1 MSRWIAILFALSISF
16 AGLCAA
22 APVPADVVTVG
33 SVSAAAG
40 ATVDVPVY
48 IRDTSGTAL
57 GIDQPAGSRI
67 QSYSIKVDFA
77 PAADVQSVTF
87 TRAGITAA
95 LTPTFESTPSS
106 AGSRSLLD
114 TFNEATNLVPFTSN
128 SALPGNQI
136 GVLHFTLASSAIA
149 GDIINLTLDPALTQL
164 SNQGGT
170 TVETISNASLTLVNG
185 QIAVNA
191 ALTVSVTGS
200 GSVSAGATP
209 VPQSGGIS
217 NCTSAGGSACSANY
231 PAGAIVTL
239 SATVPTGQYVTWG
252 GACTATS
259 PTTATVTMSAGA
271 NCTAAFAAIP
281 VPMPAPMLSRWGLL
295 LLGGMLGLIGY
306 SLMRRAQAAGVGGV
320 RD

>member
-16 AGLCAA
+16 AELCAA
-22 APVPADVVTVG
+22 APVPADVITVG

-48 IRDTSGTAL
+48 IRDTSGTVL

-114 TFNEATNLVPFTSN
+114 TFNEATNLIPFTSN
-128 SALPGNQI
+128 AALPGNQI

-149 GDIINLTLDPALTQL
+149 GDIITLTLDPALTQL

-170 TVETISNASLTLVNG
+170 TVEMISNASLTLVNG
-185 QIAVNA
+185 QIAVTA
-191 ALTVSVTGS
+191 APLTVSVTGS

-209 VPQSGGIS
+209 APQSGGIS
-217 NCTSAGGSACSANY
+217 NCTSAGGSVCSANY
-231 PAGAIVTL
+231 LAGAIVTL

-259 PTTATVTMSAGA
+259 ATTATVTMSAAA

-306 SLMRRAQAAGVGGV
+306 SLMRRA
-320 RD
+320 